1 MSTYRT
7 KPMAS
12 KGRVV
17 QIFQSKTA
25 QARLLTNYMS
35 EGLLNNEA
43 VIVIARPPLRKA
55 IWAKLLALDLD
66 MAAYKARGQFKWFDA
81 ELLLS
86 AILIDNVIDE
96 HCFQTFVG
104 SQIEAAHA
112 AYGKVRAFGE
122 MTEILLQSGLPE
134 TAVQLG
140 NIRNELCK
148 KHEFTVLCT
157 PSPFASGPSC
167 HGNTHSPT
175 VNPESGS
182 TLLELFGTAWTH
194 TMDALVQPQ
203 PESSHASSPSH

>member
-7 KPMAS
+7 EPMAS
-12 KGRVV
+12 QGRVV
-17 QIFQSKTA
+17 QICQSKTA
-25 QARLLTNYMS
+25 QARLLMNYMS
-35 EGLLNNEA
+35 EGLQNNEA

-55 IWAKLLALDLD
+55 MWAKLLALGLD
-66 MAAYKARGQFKWFDA
+66 MVAYKARGQFKWFDA

-86 AILIDNVIDE
+86 AIVIDDVIDE

-104 SQIEAAHA
+104 SQIEAAQA

-122 MTEILLQSGLPE
+122 MMEILRQSGLPE
-134 TAVQLG
+134 TALQLG

-157 PSPFASGPSC
+157 SSPFASEPSC
-167 HGNTHSPT
+167 HCNTHSLT

-182 TLLELFGTAWTH
+182 TLLELFGTAWSQ

-203 PESSHASSPSH
+203 PKSSPVSSHSN